1 MRIKKIRIRNFRKLQ
16 DVRIDIQH
24 ENTVFIGAN
33 NSGKTSAM
41 TALRYFLK
49 NNENNSFCIYDFTL
63 SNHQRIRDIGQKLKM
78 KQMTRRNLEIH
89 LFGKKFRP
97 H

>member
-49 NNENNSFCIYDFTL
+49 T
-63 SNHQRIRDIGQKLKM
+63 M
-78 KQMTRRNLEIH
+78 K
-89 LFGKKFRP
+89 
-97 H
+97 